1 MATMFV
7 KHPVNDYA
15 SWKRVYDDFAQYRKE
30 NGVTGASVHRDVAD
44 PNMIIVTHQFG
55 NVSQAQAFANSEDL
69 KSTMEKAG
77 VSGPPEIWF
86 TEDVESTPY

>member
-7 KHPVNDYA
+7 KHKVNDYA
-15 SWKRVYDDFAQYRKE
+15 SWKRVYDDFAPYRKE
-30 NGVTGASVHRDVAD
+30 NGVTGASVHRDAAD
-44 PNMIIVTHQFG
+44 PNTLVVTHQFG
-55 NVSQAQAFANSEDL
+55 SVSQAQAFANSEEL
-69 KSTMEKAG
+69 KATMQKAG